1 MNGIPCC
8 LRTEGGESSNLVCAR
23 RYEQGFLP
31 KELQNFAQ
39 RRYEQGFQ
47 RKELQNFAPFVRWL
61 QRANK
66 VEYVNMFVILSGT
79 GRGIRK
85 Q

>member
-1 MNGIPCC
+1 MKKI
-8 LRTEGGESSNLVCAR
+8 RTRLAKKGVAKFFKKIR
-23 RYEQGFLP
+23 TRLP

>member
-1 MNGIPCC
+1 MA
-8 LRTEGGESSNLVCAR
+8 SLVAEERREEKVPTQFAQR